1 MTLEIHEL
9 SCGYGRARVLEDVSF
24 SVAQGEV
31 FAVLG
36 PNGAGKTTL
45 LRTIMG
51 LLPSKGGRIL
61 IDGMDITNES
71 AINRYRAHGIAWVPE
86 GRGLFPSLTVK
97 ENLEIALSTKTLR
110 QKARGIND
118 IAELLPE
125 VPQWLYRDVASLSG
139 GQQQMVALARA
150 IIGQPRVLLLDEPS
164 LGLAPKIVAQLFAS
178 IVGASPDLAVV
189 LVEQN
194 VELGL
199 SRSTRAAVFGDGKI
213 VLAGHSSDLKKDPE
227 TLKAYLLATS

>member
-1 MTLEIHEL
+1 MTIEIHEL
-9 SCGYGRARVLEDVSF
+9 CCGYGRARVLEGVSF
-24 SVAQGEV
+24 SVSQGEV
-31 FAVLG
+31 FAILG

-51 LLPSKGGRIL
+51 LLPAKGGRIL
-61 IDGMDITNES
+61 VDGVDITNES
-71 AINRYRAHGIAWVPE
+71 AINRYRKHGIAWVPE

-97 ENLEIALSTKTLR
+97 ENLEIALPTHTLR
-110 QKARGIND
+110 HRARSIDD
-118 IAELLPE
+118 IAGLLPE
-125 VPQWLYRDVASLSG
+125 VPQWLDRDVASLSG

-213 VLAGHSSDLKKDPE
+213 VLTGPSSDLRKDPD
-227 TLKAYLLATS
+227 TLRAYLLATS